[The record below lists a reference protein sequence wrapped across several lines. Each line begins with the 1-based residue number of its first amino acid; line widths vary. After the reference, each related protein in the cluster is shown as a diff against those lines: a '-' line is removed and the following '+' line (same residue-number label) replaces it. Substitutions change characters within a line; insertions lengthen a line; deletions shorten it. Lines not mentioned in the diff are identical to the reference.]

1 MREGYYMKKTL
12 LISCMLLATTG
23 AFANDAFTPINL
35 SSAATTTKTTTAST
49 GEETLGNGN
58 IQNAIL
64 HIIKIK
70 TKQAI
75 NNRYFAT
82 TPAKIAAREVVSTPS
97 DAFATALIIKFG
109 ICRFSR
115 FVLNVSGLNSAAK
128 TLFFENK
135 EVNLSVSGVSAS
147 NLFKTNF
154 SRSSQK

>member
-1 MREGYYMKKTL
+1 MLPIITVL
-12 LISCMLLATTG
+12 WNIAAIFLI
-23 AFANDAFTPINL
+23 
-35 SSAATTTKTTTAST
+35 
-49 GEETLGNGN
+49 

-75 NNRYFAT
+75 NNKYFAT
-82 TPAKIAAREVVSTPS
+82 TPAKIAAREVVSAPS

-135 EVNLSVSGVSAS
+135 EGKRNILEY
-147 NLFKTNF
+147 L
-154 SRSSQK
+154 